1 MYNGCKLSLYHETKS
16 PTRKM
21 CVLYQILCDGT
32 KEDKESCPAWGQAV
46 ETEKYYKAKIEEDM
60 TFNKIRVDILSY
72 Q

>member
-1 MYNGCKLSLYHETKS
+1 
-16 PTRKM
+16 M